1 METGQAN
8 PNVRKRRFTEDLS
21 FLQNTAQTYNVK
33 KSQSFVA
40 PQNGGG
46 DVKNVMVLLL
56 LDKLIFFLF
65 EYFIFDFE
73 KKHLDNM

>member
-1 METGQAN
+1 
-8 PNVRKRRFTEDLS
+8 
-21 FLQNTAQTYNVK
+21 
-33 KSQSFVA
+33 
-40 PQNGGG
+40 
-46 DVKNVMVLLL
+46 MVLLL